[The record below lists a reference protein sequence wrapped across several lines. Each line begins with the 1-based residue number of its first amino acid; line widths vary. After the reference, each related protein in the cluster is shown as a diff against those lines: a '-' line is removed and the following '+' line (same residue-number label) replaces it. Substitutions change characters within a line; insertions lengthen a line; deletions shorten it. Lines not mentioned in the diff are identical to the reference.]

1 MTETANAVITTNGWK
16 QNNKGDNSRSM
27 HWLTE
32 GDKSAKNS
40 IIYSVHAEIYL
51 ISRPAPTAHNLLWW
65 LKIPLDMNDVSL
77 NCTHTLAQW
86 LGVVTYKRTRCETFL
101 IWPARTFR
109 VLSNYFSYI
118 FSEVIHYRYIFS
130 VLRLATDLI
139 FI

>member
-1 MTETANAVITTNGWK
+1 MHVHDISNDMIETANAVIMTNGWK

-101 IWPARTFR
+101 KYMETYDPLVHFGFYQIIS
-109 VLSNYFSYI
+109 VIYFP
-118 FSEVIHYRYIFS
+118 R
-130 VLRLATDLI
+130 
-139 FI
+139 